1 MRADSD
7 LAKVGIQ
14 SFQFNA
20 ADVTISKYLN
30 DVAGS
35 TYGAI
40 LGLNTNYMELYV
52 SANKKFQFGFTG
64 FKEAQNTIDVSGQ
77 FMFAGNLVVP
87 SPRTSFKLVG
97 TALA

>member
-87 SPRTSFKLVG
+87 SPRTNFKLVG